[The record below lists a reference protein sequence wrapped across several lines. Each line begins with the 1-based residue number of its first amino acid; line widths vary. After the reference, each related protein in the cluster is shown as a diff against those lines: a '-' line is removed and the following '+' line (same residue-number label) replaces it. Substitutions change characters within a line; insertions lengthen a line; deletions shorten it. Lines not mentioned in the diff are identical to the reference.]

1 MKEVTPETPAG
12 TRVRVKKMAYFYKPI
27 PEGTVGTLVLV
38 NALPRGGHECVIDL
52 SEDRRV
58 VLRSVEVEVVE

>member
-12 TRVRVKKMAYFYKPI
+12 TRVRVRKLAYFYKPI
-27 PEGTVGTLVLV
+27 PEGTVGTLV